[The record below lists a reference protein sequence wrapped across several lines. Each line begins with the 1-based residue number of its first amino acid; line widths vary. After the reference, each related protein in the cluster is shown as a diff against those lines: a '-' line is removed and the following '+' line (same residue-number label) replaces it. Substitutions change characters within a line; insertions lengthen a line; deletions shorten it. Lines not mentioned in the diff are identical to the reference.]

1 VEQQPKPLST
11 HEKLKNALA
20 KRDFWRKAAADPA
33 QTPSTAAAAIDL
45 AKSWDAAALGY
56 QKALMPPDEGRR

>member
-1 VEQQPKPLST
+1 VEQQPKPPST

-33 QTPSTAAAAIDL
+33 QTPSSDRRDL
-45 AKSWDAAALGY
+45 R
-56 QKALMPPDEGRR
+56 PIGRLLVIHDRD